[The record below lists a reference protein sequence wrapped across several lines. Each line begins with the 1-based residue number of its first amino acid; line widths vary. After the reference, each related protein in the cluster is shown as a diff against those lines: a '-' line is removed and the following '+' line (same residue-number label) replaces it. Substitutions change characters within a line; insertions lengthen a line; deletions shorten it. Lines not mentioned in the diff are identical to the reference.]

1 TAPPPGWLKIAG
13 GVMHWIL
20 AIAMT
25 GSSTASVMRPYST
38 EAECRKALEEFF
50 EKPHGKTQYGGS
62 CFREDSKVLKILK
75 G

>member
-1 TAPPPGWLKIAG
+1 
-13 GVMHWIL
+13 
-20 AIAMT
+20 
-25 GSSTASVMRPYST
+25 MRPYST